1 MFALQFSVTT
11 ILPTFCAPP
20 VTNGPPTVIRR
31 FPYSLMS
38 DPFASLTQ
46 LLAEVILPNLKAVQA
61 SQSEQIAANERL
73 ELAIEDL
80 RTHLDSQFAM
90 LSAQLTACQ
99 AELAAT
105 QAALKAA
112 QLMAGLRAP
121 ENKLR
126 IN

>member
-1 MFALQFSVTT
+1 M
-11 ILPTFCAPP
+11 
-20 VTNGPPTVIRR
+20 N
-31 FPYSLMS
+31 
-38 DPFASLTQ
+38 DPFASLTM
-46 LLAEVILPNLKAVQA
+46 LLTDVILPNLKSVQS
-61 SQSEQIAANERL
+61 SQSEQIAANDRL

-80 RTHLDSQFAM
+80 RTYIESKFAL

-112 QLMAGLRAP
+112 QRQAGTRAP
-121 ENKLR
+121 EGKLL

>member
-1 MFALQFSVTT
+1 
-11 ILPTFCAPP
+11 
-20 VTNGPPTVIRR
+20 
-31 FPYSLMS
+31 MS